1 MLQFNHL
8 YYENLKKRLDE
19 IPYTPAGYI
28 ERMRLQQQI
37 EEIEGIK
44 EEFIYPEDYKKVNPF
59 LPDIEKKI
67 LSGEQFF
74 FILSG
79 KVSRGKTYL
88 MKIIKDNVSRLYIKP
103 FFRYSPLWYDIPKEW
118 RNYLRKDT
126 IGEFTPKPF
135 CFFDDLGAETP
146 RTEASKEFIQRL
158 VYSIHENYMTGKIQ
172 GCVISTNY
180 TYKDILKNYGD
191 RTAERLIEFAEVLKF
206 ENESFRIKKIKK
218 DL

>member
-1 MLQFNHL
+1 MFPDYTLNRFSV
-8 YYENLKKRLDE
+8 
-19 IPYTPAGYI
+19 IP
-28 ERMRLQQQI
+28 
-37 EEIEGIK
+37 
-44 EEFIYPEDYKKVNPF
+44 
-59 LPDIEKKI
+59 
-67 LSGEQFF
+67 
-74 FILSG
+74 
-79 KVSRGKTYL
+79 
-88 MKIIKDNVSRLYIKP
+88 
-103 FFRYSPLWYDIPKEW
+103 PLWYDIPKEW

-146 RTEASKEFIQRL
+146 RTEASKEFVQRL